1 VSSPL
6 AVQSPVLT
14 DTRGDDPK
22 AFERALT
29 GHFQLV
35 WRCLRRFGVGPEDAV
50 DDAAQRVFEIAAK
63 KRLQI
68 ASGSERAFLIRTA
81 ALVALEVYRQNK
93 RAARAQT
100 WEMARLAHSAG
111 EGRPDEAIE
120 AEQWRARLDQVLD
133 ALSPEL
139 RTVFVL
145 FELEELTGP
154 EIAALLGLAEGT
166 VASRLRRARK
176 QFRTAATRLR
186 TTLGL
191 QEKLP

>member
-1 VSSPL
+1 VPSPL
-6 AVQSPVLT
+6 AASSPILT
-14 DTRGDDPK
+14 DTRGDDPA
-22 AFERALT
+22 AFEHALT
-29 GHFQLV
+29 DHFQLV
-35 WRCLRRFGVGPEDAV
+35 WRCLRRFGVSPEDAV
-50 DDAAQRVFEIAAK
+50 DDAAQQVFEIAAK

-68 ASGSERAFLIRTA
+68 APGSERGFLVRTA
-81 ALVALEVYRQNK
+81 ALVALEVYREAK

-111 EGRPDEAIE
+111 EARPDEAIE

-133 ALSPEL
+133 ALPLEL
-139 RTVFVL
+139 RSVFVL

-154 EIAALLGLAEGT
+154 EIATLLGLAEGT

-176 QFRTAATRLR
+176 QFRAAATRLR

-191 QEKLP
+191 KERLP

>member
-1 VSSPL
+1 MSSPL
-6 AVQSPVLT
+6 AAANPVLA
-14 DTRGDDPK
+14 DARGDDPT
-22 AFERALT
+22 AFEHALT
-29 GHFQLV
+29 EHFQLV
-35 WRCLRRFGVGPEDAV
+35 WRCLRRFGVRPEDAV
-50 DDAAQRVFEIAAK
+50 DDAAQQVFEIAAK

-68 ASGSERAFLIRTA
+68 APGSERAFLVKTA

-93 RAARAQT
+93 RTAKART
-100 WEMARLAHSAG
+100 WEMARLAHSSG
-111 EGRPDEAIE
+111 EARPDAAIE

-191 QEKLP
+191 KERRP